1 MRDSFI
7 SSLLEVALKDE
18 NIILLTA
25 DLGFGIFDE
34 FEKQLPNQFFNVGI
48 SEQNMTGL
56 ATGLS
61 LEGKKVVT
69 YSIGNFPTFRC
80 LEQIRNDACY
90 HDVNVTIVASGGG
103 YSYGQLG
110 YSHHATED
118 ISIMRSLPNTTI
130 VAPCSDWEAK
140 NSIKMLVEKNGVG
153 YLRLDKTFIDSKKY
167 FKNEFQ
173 LYEAKTYID
182 GEDITLMATGG
193 IVRESIAASEELK
206 KYKVS
211 ARVVSIHTLKPID
224 ENVIEDAINNTGGI
238 ITIEENSI
246 IGGLAGAIS
255 EYCLENN
262 KIPKKFKRIG
272 IHNQFSSIV
281 GTQDYLRK
289 INHLDYL
296 SIVKQVLRL
305 IK

>member
-1 MRDSFI
+1 MRDAFVN
-7 SSLLEVALKDE
+7 SLLEIALKDK

-34 FEKQLPNQFFNVGI
+34 FEKKLPNQFFNVGI

-90 HDVNVTIVASGGG
+90 HNVNVTIVASGGG

-118 ISIMRSLPNTTI
+118 ISIMRPLPNTTI
-130 VAPCSDWEAK
+130 VTPCSDWEAE
-140 NSIKMLVEKNGVG
+140 NAIKALVNENCVG

-167 FKNEFQ
+167 FKSKYN
-173 LYEAKTYID
+173 LYQANRYID
-182 GEDITLMATGG
+182 GKDITLIATGG
-193 IVRESIAASEELK
+193 IVREAIAASKELL
-206 KYKVS
+206 KYKIS
-211 ARVVSIHTLKPID
+211 ARVVSIHTLKPLDVKEIQ
-224 ENVIEDAINNTGGI
+224 NAINDTGGI
-238 ITIEENSI
+238 VTIEENSV

-262 KIPKKFKRIG
+262 LFPKKFRRIG
-272 IHNQFSSIV
+272 ISDKFSSIV

-289 INHLDYL
+289 INHLD
-296 SIVKQVLRL
+296 SISIAKQVLEL
-305 IK
+305 IN

>member
-1 MRDSFI
+1 MRDAFVN
-7 SSLLEVALKDE
+7 SLLEIALKDK

-34 FEKQLPNQFFNVGI
+34 FEKKLPNQFFNVGI

-90 HDVNVTIVASGGG
+90 HNVNVTIVASGGG

-118 ISIMRSLPNTTI
+118 ISIMRPLPNTTI
-130 VAPCSDWEAK
+130 VTPCSDWEAE
-140 NSIKMLVEKNGVG
+140 NAIKALVNENCVG

-167 FKNEFQ
+167 FKSKYN
-173 LYEAKTYID
+173 LYQANRYID
-182 GEDITLMATGG
+182 GKDITLIATGG
-193 IVRESIAASEELK
+193 IVREAIAASKELL
-206 KYKVS
+206 KYKIS
-211 ARVVSIHTLKPID
+211 ARVVSIHIK
-224 ENVIEDAINNTGGI
+224 AFGRKGNT
-238 ITIEENSI
+238 EC
-246 IGGLAGAIS
+246 
-255 EYCLENN
+255 Y
-262 KIPKKFKRIG
+262 
-272 IHNQFSSIV
+272 
-281 GTQDYLRK
+281 
-289 INHLDYL
+289 
-296 SIVKQVLRL
+296 
-305 IK
+305 

>member
-1 MRDSFI
+1 MRDAFVN
-7 SSLLEVALKDE
+7 SLLEIALKDK

-34 FEKQLPNQFFNVGI
+34 FEKKLPNQFFNVGI

-56 ATGLS
+56 ATGVS

-90 HDVNVTIVASGGG
+90 HNVNVTIVASGGG

-118 ISIMRSLPNTTI
+118 ISIMRPLPNTTI
-130 VAPCSDWEAK
+130 VTPCSDWEAE
-140 NSIKMLVEKNGVG
+140 NAIKALINENCVG

-167 FKNEFQ
+167 FKSKYN
-173 LYEAKTYID
+173 LYQANRYID
-182 GEDITLMATGG
+182 GKDITLIATGG
-193 IVRESIAASEELK
+193 IVREAIAASKELL
-206 KYKVS
+206 KYKIS
-211 ARVVSIHTLKPID
+211 ARVVSIHTLKPLDVKEIQ
-224 ENVIEDAINNTGGI
+224 NAINDTGGI
-238 ITIEENSI
+238 VTIEENSI

-262 KIPKKFKRIG
+262 LFPKKFRRIG
-272 IHNQFSSIV
+272 ISDKFSSIV

-289 INHLDYL
+289 INHLD
-296 SIVKQVLRL
+296 SISIAKQVLEL
-305 IK
+305 IN

>member
-193 IVRESIAASEELK
+193 IVREAIAASEELK

>member
-1 MRDSFI
+1 MRDAFVN
-7 SSLLEVALKDE
+7 SLLEIALKDK

-34 FEKQLPNQFFNVGI
+34 FEKKLPNQFFNVGI

-90 HDVNVTIVASGGG
+90 HNVNVTIVASGGG

-118 ISIMRSLPNTTI
+118 ISIMRPLPNTTI
-130 VAPCSDWEAK
+130 VTPCSDWEAE
-140 NSIKMLVEKNGVG
+140 NAIKALINENCVG

-167 FKNEFQ
+167 FKSKYN
-173 LYEAKTYID
+173 LYQANRYID
-182 GEDITLMATGG
+182 GKDITLIATGG
-193 IVRESIAASEELK
+193 IVREAIAASKELL
-206 KYKVS
+206 KYK
-211 ARVVSIHTLKPID
+211 ILMQFKPLL
-224 ENVIEDAINNTGGI
+224 N
-238 ITIEENSI
+238 
-246 IGGLAGAIS
+246 
-255 EYCLENN
+255 
-262 KIPKKFKRIG
+262 
-272 IHNQFSSIV
+272 
-281 GTQDYLRK
+281 
-289 INHLDYL
+289 
-296 SIVKQVLRL
+296 
-305 IK
+305 

>member
-1 MRDSFI
+1 MRDAFVN
-7 SSLLEVALKDE
+7 SLLEIALKDK

-34 FEKQLPNQFFNVGI
+34 FEKKLPNQFFNVGI

-90 HDVNVTIVASGGG
+90 HNVNVTIVASGGG

-118 ISIMRSLPNTTI
+118 ISIMRPLPNTTI
-130 VAPCSDWEAK
+130 VTPCSDWEAE
-140 NSIKMLVEKNGVG
+140 NAIKALVNENCVG

-167 FKNEFQ
+167 FKSKYN
-173 LYEAKTYID
+173 LYQANRYID
-182 GEDITLMATGG
+182 GKDITLIATGG
-193 IVRESIAASEELK
+193 IVREAIAASKELL
-206 KYKVS
+206 KYKIS
-211 ARVVSIHTLKPID
+211 ARVVSIHTLKPLDVKEIQ
-224 ENVIEDAINNTGGI
+224 NAINDTGGI
-238 ITIEENSI
+238 VTIEENSI

-262 KIPKKFKRIG
+262 LFPKKFRRIG
-272 IHNQFSSIV
+272 ISDKFSSIV

-289 INHLDYL
+289 INHLD
-296 SIVKQVLRL
+296 SISIAKQVLEL
-305 IK
+305 IN

>member
-1 MRDSFI
+1 MR
-7 SSLLEVALKDE
+7 
-18 NIILLTA
+18 T
-25 DLGFGIFDE
+25 
-34 FEKQLPNQFFNVGI
+34 
-48 SEQNMTGL
+48 
-56 ATGLS
+56 
-61 LEGKKVVT
+61 
-69 YSIGNFPTFRC
+69 
-80 LEQIRNDACY
+80 
-90 HDVNVTIVASGGG
+90 
-103 YSYGQLG
+103 
-110 YSHHATED
+110 
-118 ISIMRSLPNTTI
+118 LPNTTI

-193 IVRESIAASEELK
+193 IVREAIAASEELK

-272 IHNQFSSIV
+272 INDQFSSIV

>member
-7 SSLLEVALKDE
+7 SSLLEIALKDE

-118 ISIMRSLPNTTI
+118 ISIMRTLPNTTI

-193 IVRESIAASEELK
+193 IVREAIAASEELK

-272 IHNQFSSIV
+272 INDQFSSIV